1 MRLCVISDSHLCRD
15 KVRAAVQAEKD
26 CDAFIHLGDLALDSD
41 YMKELTDKPV
51 YAVKGN
57 CDLSRRMP
65 LELTP
70 ELDGAK
76 LLLCHGHERFVKEN
90 LYLLFMRAKA
100 VGAQAALF
108 GHTHVPLCT
117 REEGVLLL
125 NPGALKDGR
134 YALLTIEDGRLEP
147 ELKQLE
153 GTRGTFERPP
163 F

>member
-15 KVRAAVQAEKD
+15 KVRAAMQAEKD

-70 ELDGAK
+70 ELGGAK

-134 YALLTIEDGRLEP
+134 YALLTIESDQLSA

-153 GTRGTFERPP
+153 GTRGTFDRPP

>member
-1 MRLCVISDSHLCRD
+1 MLKLLRRMRKREVWMAVLC
-15 KVRAAVQAEKD
+15 AVLV
-26 CDAFIHLGDLALDSD
+26 LGQIYFELTLPD

-134 YALLTIEDGRLEP
+134 YALLTIESDQLSA

-153 GTRGTFERPP
+153 GTFERPP